1 MQKADSLR
9 AAIAAYLP
17 ELARDPDKLRLWVET
32 GRVRSI
38 AGASA
43 DFGAHFAWEYTL
55 NVLVTEFAQNPS
67 ILAIIVNDWCRANQ
81 PDLLQQ
87 GSGYPFEADILDDAT
102 FDVQFALPLSEPV
115 LVTRREGGG
124 WNLEH
129 PGEPAPLLPDDEP
142 LGGILR
148 EIWHDGVRIV
158 PIAAV

>member
-17 ELARDPDKLRLWVET
+17 GLARDPDKLRLWVET
-32 GRVRSI
+32 GRVRAIS
-38 AGASA
+38 GAA
-43 DFGAHFAWEYTL
+43 AHFAWEYTL
-55 NVLVTEFAQNPS
+55 NVLVTDFTQNPAV
-67 ILAIIVNDWCRANQ
+67 LAVIVNDWCRTNQ

-87 GSGYPFEADILDDAT
+87 GTGYPFEADILDNAT
-102 FDVQFALPLSEPV
+102 FDVQLMLPLTEPV
-115 LVTRREGGG
+115 LVTARGGGG

-142 LGGILR
+142 LGGLLK

-158 PIAAV
+158 PLEPD